1 MLKSRLTEADWNWI
15 ENLIATSIQAAIK
28 PINDRLD
35 VIEQDIKEI
44 KEFPT
49 IKKN

>member
-1 MLKSRLTEADWNWI
+1 MPKSSLTEADWDQI

-35 VIEQDIKEI
+35 VIEQD
-44 KEFPT
+44 
-49 IKKN
+49 N

>member
-1 MLKSRLTEADWNWI
+1 MPKSRLTETDWDQI
-15 ENLIATSIQAAIK
+15 ENLIATSIQVAVK

-35 VIEQDIKEI
+35 VIEQDIKDI
-44 KEFPT
+44 KKCPI